1 MMIRNAITNC
11 TVPVIFGSSQGPIA
25 TPCSTR
31 ASVSVRNVMIAAPA
45 TAPVRDVRPPTT
57 SIASNANVIEK

>member
-1 MMIRNAITNC
+1 MMMSNAITNC
-11 TVPVIFGSSQGPIA
+11 TVPVMRGSSHGPIA

-45 TAPVRDVRPPTT
+45 TAPVIEVRPPMT
-57 SIASNANVIEK
+57 SIASRANVMAK

>member
-1 MMIRNAITNC
+1 M
-11 TVPVIFGSSQGPIA
+11 PVIFGSSHGPIA

-45 TAPVRDVRPPTT
+45 TAPVTDVRPPIT
-57 SIASNANVIEK
+57 SIASSAKVIAK

>member
-1 MMIRNAITNC
+1 MMMSSAIANC
-11 TVPVIFGSSQGPIA
+11 TVPVTRGSSHGPIA

-45 TAPVRDVRPPTT
+45 TAPVSEVRPPITNMP
-57 SIASNANVIEK
+57 SRANVIAK

>member
-1 MMIRNAITNC
+1 MISNAITNW
-11 TVPVIFGSSQGPIA
+11 TVPVIFGSSRGPIR

-45 TAPVRDVRPPTT
+45 TAPVTEVLPPITI
-57 SIASNANVIEK
+57 IASNEKVIAK